1 MNLRQLRY
9 FVVLAEELSFTRA
22 AARLHISQPPLSQQI
37 AQLEDELGV
46 KLFVRTSRRVD
57 LTEPGRIFLHD
68 TRATLDRI
76 KSATIRVR
84 AADQGLAGRIEVGL
98 SSSHFLGPLPRL
110 IFKYSRTH
118 PGVAVMLNEMRPV
131 DQVEALFERLI
142 DVSISRAPV
151 DDSFMCCLP
160 LWKDPAV
167 VALPLGHRLAQRGI
181 LRIAD
186 LKRERFVLLR
196 REGSPF
202 ARHIYQ
208 RCAEAGFMP
217 AIAQTVEEI
226 PAQLYL
232 VAAGLGVAI
241 VPQSARARISD
252 IASCKLED
260 DIMDPDV
267 YAVYRKDNDKKA
279 LHAFLS
285 EARQLETD

>member
-1 MNLRQLRY
+1 MSGSDSVSSIDARKFTPPSADEYAGLVAKMIPGRETSLIFMRAILSKALSGVEAPHVL
-9 FVVLAEELSFTRA
+9 VVGAGGGEEIIQLAEGNPTWRFTAEDLSEQMVDMGKQRIA
-22 AARLHISQPPLSQQI
+22 A
-37 AQLEDELGV
+37 
-46 KLFVRTSRRVD
+46 K
-57 LTEPGRIFLHD
+57 
-68 TRATLDRI
+68 
-76 KSATIRVR
+76 
-84 AADQGLAGRIEVGL
+84 GL
-98 SSSHFLGPLPRL
+98 SNE
-110 IFKYSRTH
+110 
-118 PGVAVMLNEMRPV
+118 VAWFQGPV